1 MTALKNLDGRTAI
14 VTGTSRGIGPYI
26 AGALAKEGVNL
37 VLAARSEEEL
47 DNVADDL
54 RADGVRV
61 VAVPTDLA
69 DPEALR
75 SLVATAEREFG
86 EIDILVNNAGFE
98 WQIPFHRL
106 SREDVERVIQ
116 VNLTAPIELTHL
128 LLDGMLER
136 GRGHIVNVSSIA
148 GYVGFPYTEAYS
160 AAKSGLIGFTRTFR
174 ADYRRSGVSA
184 STLILGAIG
193 GAGFGARAEEET
205 GVSSPSFPM
214 PHARKVG
221 KATVRAIK
229 RDKAEIVIFPGPGRL
244 MKALWD
250 FFPGMG
256 PSMNRMAGVDDL
268 MERIA
273 IVREQQR
280 EEEKANTSA
289 A

>member
-1 MTALKNLDGRTAI
+1 MTKLKTLQGRAAI

-26 AGALAKEGVNL
+26 AKSLAAEGVNL
-37 VLAARSEEEL
+37 VLAARSPREL
-47 DNVADDL
+47 DEVA
-54 RADGVRV
+54 ADVRTDQIRV
-61 VAVPTDLA
+61 ITVPTDVA
-69 DPEALR
+69 DHQALR
-75 SLVATAEREFG
+75 SLVAAAEREFG
-86 EIDILVNNAGFE
+86 EVDILVNNAGFD

-106 SREDVERVIQ
+106 SLDDVGRSVQ
-116 VNLTAPIELTHL
+116 VNLMAPLELTHL
-128 LLDGMLER
+128 LLPGMLDR

-148 GYVGFPYTEAYS
+148 GYVGFPYTEAY
-160 AAKSGLIGFTRTFR
+160 AAKSGLIGFTRTLR
-174 ADYRRSGVSA
+174 ADYRGSGVSA

-193 GAGFGARAEEET
+193 GAGVGARAEQET
-205 GVSSPSFPM
+205 GVKAPSFPL
-214 PHARKVG
+214 PHARTVG

-256 PSMNRMAGVDDL
+256 PSMNRMAGVDGV

-273 IVREQQR
+273 VAREHQR
-280 EEEKANTSA
+280 DQGTAGSPA